1 MKQSHKKKKILFSIL
16 ALFLLYIIWLS
27 INLLSFKTYKAPAL
41 KPSPL
46 EIEGVYHIHT
56 TYSDG
61 RKSLEEIAKIASQA
75 DIDFIILTDHGN
87 PNFESYSSQGWKEGV
102 LTLAGSELSVS
113 RGHLVALDFE
123 LPSRNFSQNAE
134 DAFYEIKEGGGFTII
149 SHPYSKTHWSW
160 GKFME
165 YEGIEIING
174 DTALKKNI
182 IASIPSLPALLINPE
197 YAFLKMFDSPHRNLR
212 KWDELNS
219 LHPTFG
225 YFSLD
230 AHILYRP
237 ALNLLRLHLLLQ
249 TPLSEDFDT
258 ANDQV
263 YEALRKGRFYNSIH
277 AAAHAYGFRFS
288 AKEKG
293 GKTVPMGSTVMS
305 DSPVT
310 LNIEAPFPFAKD
322 IHLVHNGK
330 RIFSSNEESVSYDA
344 AHPGTYRVEV
354 YLTERSPLGKK
365 IPWVVSNPIFLRE
378 DKK

>member
-1 MKQSHKKKKILFSIL
+1 MKQSHKKKKILLSIL

-27 INLLSFKTYKAPAL
+27 FNLLTFKTYSSPAL
-41 KPSPL
+41 KSSPL
-46 EIEGVYHIHT
+46 EIEGVYHIHS

-61 RKSLEEIAKIASQA
+61 RKSLDEIAKLASQA
-75 DIDFIILTDHGN
+75 YLDFIILTDHGR
-87 PNFESYSSQGWKEGV
+87 PNHESYSSQGWKEGV
-102 LTLAGSELSVS
+102 LALAGSELSVS

-123 LPSRNFSQNAE
+123 LPSGYFSQNAE
-134 DAFYEIKEGGGFTII
+134 DAFYEIRAGGGFTII
-149 SHPYSKTHWSW
+149 SHPYSKTQWSW
-160 GKFME
+160 GKFIE
-165 YEGIEIING
+165 YDGIEIING

-182 IASIPSLPALLINPE
+182 VASIPSLPALLIKPE
-197 YAFLKMFDSPHRNLR
+197 YTFLRMLDSPHRNLR
-212 KWDELNS
+212 KWDELSS
-219 LHPTFG
+219 LHPTYG

-230 AHILYRP
+230 AHLLYRP
-237 ALNLLRLHLLLQ
+237 GFNLLHLHLLLQ

-258 ANDQV
+258 AKDQV

-293 GKTVPMGSTVMS
+293 GKTAPMGSTVMS

-330 RIFSSNEESVSYDA
+330 RISSSNEERVSYDA

-354 YLTERSPLGKK
+354 YLSERSPLAKK
-365 IPWVVSNPIFLRE
+365 IPWIVSNPIFLRE
-378 DKK
+378 DEK